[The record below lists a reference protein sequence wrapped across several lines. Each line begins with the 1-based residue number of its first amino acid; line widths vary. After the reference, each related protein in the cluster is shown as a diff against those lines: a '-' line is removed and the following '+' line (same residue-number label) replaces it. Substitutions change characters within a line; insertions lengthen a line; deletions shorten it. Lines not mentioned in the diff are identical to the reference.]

1 MNKIAHC
8 SSSSKLYLLTI
19 SFVEVIFH
27 YDDFTPIFI
36 ISLFSFDDDDD
47 DDDDE
52 EMVLSKSKLFNLEF
66 I

>member
-8 SSSSKLYLLTI
+8 KLYLLTI

-52 EMVLSKSKLFNLEF
+52 MVLSKSKLFNLEF